1 MQITWHGYACFE
13 ISSGG
18 YTLLLD
24 PYRAGTLAGFPELDV
39 TADEVLCSHGHDGHG
54 AADAVKLRH
63 SGAPSPFEVE
73 TMETGHDVLGGR
85 LRGTN
90 LVHIIRGEG
99 MKIVHLGD
107 LGCRL
112 TPEQAELAADA
123 DALMIPIG
131 GILTIEPYAAFEL
144 CRLLTPRLVLPM
156 HYNVGGGS
164 RRLRH
169 SEEFTSLFEPGEV
182 AYSNTNKLT
191 LTAENDAG
199 ALVLMLKSPWG
210 KL

>member
-1 MQITWHGYACFE
+1 
-13 ISSGG
+13 
-18 YTLLLD
+18 
-24 PYRAGTLAGFPELDV
+24 
-39 TADEVLCSHGHDGHG
+39 
-54 AADAVKLRH
+54 
-63 SGAPSPFEVE
+63 
-73 TMETGHDVLGGR
+73 
-85 LRGTN
+85 
-90 LVHIIRGEG
+90 

-210 KL
+210 RL

>member
-1 MQITWHGYACFE
+1 MKSAQAA
-13 ISSGG
+13 
-18 YTLLLD
+18 TLSCSTHH
-24 PYRAGTLAGFPELDV
+24 RAGTLAGFPELDV

-54 AADAVKLRH
+54 AADAVKLRR
-63 SGAPSPFEVE
+63 SGVPSPFEVE

-85 LRGTN
+85 LRGIN

-144 CRLLTPRLVLPM
+144 CRLLTPPSCAADALQ
-156 HYNVGGGS
+156 
-164 RRLRH
+164 RRRRQPQI
-169 SEEFTSLFEPGEV
+169 E
-182 AYSNTNKLT
+182 AQ
-191 LTAENDAG
+191 
-199 ALVLMLKSPWG
+199 
-210 KL
+210 

>member
-63 SGAPSPFEVE
+63 SGVPSPFEVE

-99 MKIVHLGD
+99 MKIVHLVD

-210 KL
+210 RL

>member
-1 MQITWHGYACFE
+1 MRITWHGYACFE

-24 PYRAGTLAGFPELDV
+24 PYRAGTLAGFPRLDAE
-39 TADEVLCSHGHDGHG
+39 ADEVLCSHGHDGHG

-63 SGAPSPFEVE
+63 GGAVSPFEVE
-73 TMETGHDVLGGR
+73 TMETAHDVLGGR

-90 LVHIIRGEG
+90 LVRIIYGEG

-112 TPEQAELAADA
+112 TPEQAERVSDA

-144 CRLLTPRLVLPM
+144 CRLLTPRLTLPM

-164 RRLRH
+164 RRLRR
-169 SEEFTSLFEPGEV
+169 SEEFTSLFAPGEV
-182 AYSNTNKLT
+182 AYSGTNTLT
-191 LTAENDAG
+191 LTPECEVPAP
-199 ALVLMLKSPWG
+199 VLMLRSPWG
-210 KL
+210 RP